1 MHGQRPDAG
10 GRSMAVPA
18 IKDWAEAL
26 EDFMVRKKV
35 AIPPEFKTAAQICKM
50 WGYTQQHASKVLNA
64 MVKNGSAE
72 MRKFA
77 VPVDTINKNKFGPRR
92 SYCRRTPF
100 YKIAPSKSPKS

>member
-1 MHGQRPDAG
+1 MLFGCSQTPESNLKG
-10 GRSMAVPA
+10 FFP
-18 IKDWAEAL
+18 IKEYGKWGYISKDG
-26 EDFMVRKKV
+26 KV